1 MNLGVKPNL
10 PTILVVYRKLEQS
23 KFECTKVMFLL
34 VLFIFVNF
42 IPLRSCYYLFVRGE
56 GGVGTGFTL
65 STCLSVFCLFACGA
79 GGFCLFVV
87 AFSPYYIFRTA
98 VIICS

>member
-56 GGVGTGFTL
+56 GGSGYWIHFVH
-65 STCLSVFCLFACGA
+65 
-79 GGFCLFVV
+79 LFVSFLFV
-87 AFSPYYIFRTA
+87 CLWCWWFLFGCCRF
-98 VIICS
+98 

>member
-56 GGVGTGFTL
+56 WVLDSLCPLVCQFFVCLLVMLVVFVCLL
-65 STCLSVFCLFACGA
+65 SLLVRTI
-79 GGFCLFVV
+79 
-87 AFSPYYIFRTA
+87 FSEPL
-98 VIICS
+98 